1 MPSESY
7 RWIPGWLSCF
17 NTEKG
22 NRRPQSQLLKIV
34 DVHLYHHHL
43 VQKLF
48 LLLNF
53 TFIKKHLALL
63 VWSVLGSLFCSVDL
77 LPRPHSLHYYV
88 LSLEVR

>member
-1 MPSESY
+1 MHFELISIKGMRLRFWFIS
-7 RWIPGWLSCF
+7 LS
-17 NTEKG
+17 
-22 NRRPQSQLLKIV
+22 V